1 MTCYCYSILKRNN
14 TLSRDHF
21 VWQLF
26 IHMLCEQ
33 CTHMYK
39 LFVALGKLRLKVP
52 WSNLY
57 SAPVVVEVDGVYI
70 VAGPL
75 SGEFWDRER
84 ERESNFVNCLIYF
97 IFPQLFHIIQKRS
110 WRRKKK
116 KSRENYK
123 RLMKQERMLWKQKV
137 QYVHVHPYYVS
148 FSFVSISTARSWFC
162 WEACHSNH

>member
-1 MTCYCYSILKRNN
+1 MVKLVHDMLLLQYSVPSNETIHCLGII
-14 TLSRDHF
+14 F
-21 VWQLF
+21 IWQLF

-75 SGEFWDRER
+75 SGEF
-84 ERESNFVNCLIYF
+84 
-97 IFPQLFHIIQKRS
+97 
-110 WRRKKK
+110 
-116 KSRENYK
+116 
-123 RLMKQERMLWKQKV
+123 
-137 QYVHVHPYYVS
+137 
-148 FSFVSISTARSWFC
+148 
-162 WEACHSNH
+162 